1 MTKNIEEAINAQ
13 INAELWSAYLYLSMG
28 TNFRAKGLD
37 GVANW
42 FEVQFKE
49 EQEHAMILYKYMQS
63 RGARV
68 VLAPI
73 AAVQTEWATP
83 LEAFEDTLMH
93 EKKVTAMIHNINKMA
108 IEANDYATQ
117 NRMVWFIDEQVEEED
132 EAQKLVD
139 AFKMIEGEKVG
150 MFMLDKELGNRK

>member
-63 RGARV
+63 RGCRV

-83 LEAFEDTLMH
+83 LEAFEDTLLH

-108 IEANDYATQ
+108 IEANDYATR
-117 NRMVWFIDEQVEEED
+117 NRMAWFIDEQVEEED

>member
-108 IEANDYATQ
+108 IEANDYATR
-117 NRMVWFIDEQVEEED
+117 NRMAWFIDEQVEEED